1 MHLLQ
6 FHQTRRSLTLVVA
19 IIGELS
25 RCTHA
30 FQLAKE
36 GATEVDLSHLDHTE
50 QVVIKV
56 GLGFKLAKEGIVVGV
71 VVVGVLL
78 FFIFAV

>member
-1 MHLLQ
+1 M
-6 FHQTRRSLTLVVA
+6 
-19 IIGELS
+19 GELS

-36 GATEVDLSHLDHTE
+36 GTTEVDLSHLDHTE
-50 QVVIKV
+50 QVVVEV

>member
-1 MHLLQ
+1 M
-6 FHQTRRSLTLVVA
+6 
-19 IIGELS
+19 GELS

-30 FQLAKE
+30 LQLTEE
-36 GATEVDLSHLDHTE
+36 GATEVYLAHLDHTE
-50 QVVIKV
+50 QVVV
-56 GLGFKLAKEGIVVGV
+56 EVSLGFKLAEEGIVVGV